1 MRLKTKLIAISCVLM
16 TAALALCCVLLLRTM
31 REQRENDAV
40 AQASSDFDANTRKL
54 RNIQVF
60 PSAQTEQTYLI
71 YLLREIQTED
81 EWTLCADETYLVDN
95 CGFSPEAYLP
105 ELALA
110 EIQTRFITISDR
122 SVLLLGTRINH
133 TYGSYTVCM
142 VRDMGALHVSM
153 QTLTRRC
160 ALIGGG
166 ILLAFLLLVYL
177 LTALSLKTVEILQSG
192 ANAIASGQYE
202 TRIRIRQKDEI
213 GALAKDF
220 NTMAEAVQK
229 SITDLREQNA
239 QKQAFINNLSHEMK
253 TPVTSLLLN
262 SDTLLT
268 RSISEQDR
276 QRMLLRIHEQAK
288 WIERLSQKLMQLVL
302 LQNEIILSPCPAKDL
317 CDAVKET
324 VSDSL
329 NAANIQLQVSCT
341 DAVYEGDSDLLRS
354 ALVNLI
360 ENAIKASAPG
370 CTIELLAKEKL
381 IAVCDHGCGIPK
393 DEIGRITEPFYMVDR
408 SRSKKKGGSGL
419 GLALVKEIA
428 RAHHASLEIESEFG
442 KGTSVFFRFPDAK

>member
-40 AQASSDFDANTRKL
+40 TQASSDFDASTRKL
-54 RNIQVF
+54 RNIQLF

-81 EWTLCADETYLVDN
+81 EWTLCADGTYLVDN

-105 ELALA
+105 ELELA

-153 QTLTRRC
+153 QTLTRQC

-177 LTALSLKTVEILQSG
+177 LTALSLKPVEILQSG

-220 NTMAEAVQK
+220 NIMAEAVQK

-239 QKQAFINNLSHEMK
+239 KKQAFINNLSHEMK

-324 VSDSL
+324 ASDSL

-360 ENAIKASAPG
+360 ENAIKASTPG
-370 CTIELLAKEKL
+370 STIELSAEEKL
-381 IAVCDHGCGIPK
+381 IAVRDHGCGIPK
-393 DEIGRITEPFYMVDR
+393 DEIERITEPFYMVDR

-442 KGTSVFFRFPDAK
+442 MGTSIFFRFSDAK

>member
-142 VRDMGALHVSM
+142 VRDMGVLHVSM
-153 QTLTRRC
+153 QTLTRQC

-177 LTALSLKTVEILQSG
+177 LTALSLKPVEILQSG

-360 ENAIKASAPG
+360 ENAIKASSPG
-370 CTIELLAKEKL
+370 STIELLAEEKL
-381 IAVCDHGCGIPK
+381 IAVRDYGCGIPK

-442 KGTSVFFRFPDAK
+442 KGTSVFFRFSGAK

>member
-177 LTALSLKTVEILQSG
+177 LTALSLKPVEILQSG

-268 RSISEQDR
+268 RSISE
-276 QRMLLRIHEQAK
+276 
-288 WIERLSQKLMQLVL
+288 
-302 LQNEIILSPCPAKDL
+302 
-317 CDAVKET
+317 
-324 VSDSL
+324 
-329 NAANIQLQVSCT
+329 
-341 DAVYEGDSDLLRS
+341 
-354 ALVNLI
+354 
-360 ENAIKASAPG
+360 
-370 CTIELLAKEKL
+370 
-381 IAVCDHGCGIPK
+381 
-393 DEIGRITEPFYMVDR
+393 
-408 SRSKKKGGSGL
+408 
-419 GLALVKEIA
+419 
-428 RAHHASLEIESEFG
+428 
-442 KGTSVFFRFPDAK
+442 

>member
-40 AQASSDFDANTRKL
+40 AQTSSDFDANTRKL

-142 VRDMGALHVSM
+142 VRDMSALHVSM
-153 QTLTRRC
+153 QALTRQC
-160 ALIGGG
+160 VLIGGG
-166 ILLAFLLLVYL
+166 VLLVFLLLVYL
-177 LTALSLKTVEILQSG
+177 LTALSLKPVEILQSG

-360 ENAIKASAPG
+360 ENAIKASSPG
-370 CTIELLAKEKL
+370 STIELLAEEKL
-381 IAVCDHGCGIPK
+381 IAVRDYGCGIPK

-442 KGTSVFFRFPDAK
+442 KGTSVFFRFSGAK